1 MVEQI
6 LNTSISISNA
16 KGLNILIKTQKLSDR
31 AERQD
36 PRTWCLQGTYIRYKA
51 THSGLKAK
59 GWEKIEN
66 KNTNYRIA
74 GMITLTSDKVDFKTM
89 TVTDISQW

>member
-1 MVEQI
+1 M
-6 LNTSISISNA
+6 
-16 KGLNILIKTQKLSDR
+16 SDR

-36 PRTWCLQGTYIRYKA
+36 PRTCCLQGTYIRYKA

-74 GMITLTSDKVDFKTM
+74 GMITLTSDKVDFKTKA
-89 TVTDISQW
+89 VTDISQW